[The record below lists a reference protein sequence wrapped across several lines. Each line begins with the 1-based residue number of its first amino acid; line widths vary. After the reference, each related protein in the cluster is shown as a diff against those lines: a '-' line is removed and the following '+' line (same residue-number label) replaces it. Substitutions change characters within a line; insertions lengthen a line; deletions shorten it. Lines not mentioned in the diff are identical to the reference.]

1 MAKPTA
7 STTFKR
13 LILKIERDLLTQAR
27 LREQLTVA
35 EATVASNR
43 QTLRN
48 IKARIKRA
56 RPR

>member
-1 MAKPTA
+1 MAKTDRV
-7 STTFKR
+7 TTFKR

-35 EATVASNR
+35 DATVASNR
-43 QTLRN
+43 KTLRN

>member
-1 MAKPTA
+1 MAKTDRV
-7 STTFKR
+7 TTFKR

-35 EATVASNR
+35 DATVASNR

-56 RPR
+56 RRR

>member
-1 MAKPTA
+1 MAKTDRV
-7 STTFKR
+7 TTFKR

-35 EATVASNR
+35 DATVASNR
-43 QTLRN
+43 QTLRH
-48 IKARIKRA
+48 IKPRIKRA

>member
-1 MAKPTA
+1 MAKTDRV
-7 STTFKR
+7 TTFKR

-35 EATVASNR
+35 DATVASNR

>member
-1 MAKPTA
+1 MAKTDRA
-7 STTFKR
+7 TTFKR

-35 EATVASNR
+35 DATVASNR
-43 QTLRN
+43 KTLRN